1 MPMFAKCSIK
11 RRRTINILLPAAILL
26 VASVSLRAQAPEGPQ
41 GGVPTPSTPAPQQ
54 PAPKPQQPQKP
65 EQSGVTISVE
75 VPVVTLEVVAATEHG
90 DIIPGLKKENFR
102 ILEDGAPQTITNFAP
117 SDAPIT
123 MVMLLEFSSRGYY
136 NFFAYYAKYWS
147 GYLFPSLNKQDWV
160 ALETFYLN
168 PRFKF

>member
-1 MPMFAKCSIK
+1 MPMFANCSIK
-11 RRRTINILLPAAILL
+11 RRRTKKILLSAAILL

-54 PAPKPQQPQKP
+54 PAPKPQQQKP

-117 SDAPIT
+117 S
-123 MVMLLEFSSRGYY
+123 
-136 NFFAYYAKYWS
+136 
-147 GYLFPSLNKQDWV
+147 
-160 ALETFYLN
+160 
-168 PRFKF
+168 

>member
-1 MPMFAKCSIK
+1 MRKQAGNF
-11 RRRTINILLPAAILL
+11 RRWL
-26 VASVSLRAQAPEGPQ
+26 VLFVFVVVSLGASVYAQAPAGPQ
-41 GGVPTPSTPAPQQ
+41 PVSPPQSNPAPAAKA
-54 PAPKPQQPQKP
+54 APPQEKPQ
-65 EQSGVTISVE
+65 ESGVTISVE
-75 VPVVTLEVVAATEHG
+75 VPVVTLEVVATTANG

-102 ILEDGAPQTITNFAP
+102 VLEDGAPQTITNFAP

-160 ALETFYLN
+160 ALETFDKK
-168 PRFKF
+168 PRIRVDFI